1 MATKDC
7 TGKRTG
13 SASCAACAAR
23 VALAGSLA
31 CVGVPTA
38 FALELPPPAPADPVE
53 LFIASV
59 TSPRVAALEEPPAAS
74 GGRAPGIRLALPEP
88 EVQAAACAS
97 GAVCPQEVNSVV
109 LVKRSGAPA
118 AASSGSPSGKESDEI
133 GIELKEADASLAR
146 KSDGG
151 LVLASKEGVSLVGF
165 YGYGGLTRG
174 SGYHFTGTGYTGA
187 SGTSRVIPA
196 SLLLAG
202 FTADP
207 RQNIY
212 SAEMRAEAAI
222 PVSKG
227 AEIVP
232 YAGFRTVLTQDAEAG
247 VLGAV
252 GGVTGAGG
260 EGDRRSVQQIP
271 VGVGLRIERQADPV
285 TRLRLKSSLGAVANL
300 GDAGTASPG
309 AGYTSYSGSSLS
321 GIGAI
326 GIEIERGDW
335 SLGAGA
341 DVGVTTDDKTE
352 TGFSVNLK
360 RKF

>member
-1 MATKDC
+1 MA
-7 TGKRTG
+7 
-13 SASCAACAAR
+13 ASFAVRALLAGCALVCGAAR
-23 VALAGSLA
+23 PLL
-31 CVGVPTA
+31 
-38 FALELPPPAPADPVE
+38 ALELPPPAPADPVE
-53 LFIASV
+53 LFLLSV
-59 TSPRVAALEEPPAAS
+59 TPPRAAAYQEPLPASSGRAS
-74 GGRAPGIRLALPEP
+74 GVKLALPRP

-97 GAVCPQEVNSVV
+97 GAVCPPEVNSVV
-109 LVKRSGAPA
+109 LVKKGGTSAAAPA
-118 AASSGSPSGKESDEI
+118 GEDSDEI
-133 GIELKEADASLAR
+133 GIKLKEADASLAR

-151 LVLASKEGVSLVGF
+151 LVLASKEGLSLVGF

-174 SGYHFTGTGYTGA
+174 SGYHFTGTGYMGA

-222 PVSKG
+222 PLSKG

-252 GGVTGAGG
+252 GGVTGTGA

-300 GDAGTASPG
+300 GDAGTVSPG
-309 AGYTSYSGSSLS
+309 SGYTTYSGSSLS
-321 GIGAI
+321 GIGAV

>member
-1 MATKDC
+1 MVKAAKECRKKDA
-7 TGKRTG
+7 G
-13 SASCAACAAR
+13 AVAFAARAAR
-23 VALAGSLA
+23 VALAGCLA
-31 CVGVPTA
+31 CAGVLPA

-59 TSPRVAALEEPPAAS
+59 TPPRAAALEEPPAAS
-74 GGRAPGIRLALPEP
+74 SGKASGVRLALPEP

-97 GAVCPQEVNSVV
+97 GAACSQEVNSVV
-109 LVKRSGAPA
+109 LVKRDGAPA
-118 AASSGSPSGKESDEI
+118 ATSSGNEPDDI

-151 LVLASKEGVSLVGF
+151 LVLASKEGLSLVGF

-174 SGYHFTGTGYTGA
+174 SGYHFTGTGYMGA

-260 EGDRRSVQQIP
+260 ESDRRSVQQIP

-352 TGFSVNLK
+352 TGFSVNLT

>member
-1 MATKDC
+1 MAAAKNC
-7 TGKRTG
+7 TGGLTG
-13 SASCAACAAR
+13 GAAFATRAAR
-23 VALAGSLA
+23 VALAGCLA
-31 CVGVPTA
+31 CAGAPTA

-53 LFIASV
+53 LFITSV
-59 TSPRVAALEEPPAAS
+59 TPPRAAAFEEPPAAS
-74 GGRAPGIRLALPEP
+74 IGKGTGVRLALPEP

-97 GAVCPQEVNSVV
+97 GAACPREVNSVV
-109 LVKRSGAPA
+109 LVKKGGAPA
-118 AASSGSPSGKESDEI
+118 AAPSGKEPDEI

-151 LVLASKEGVSLVGF
+151 LVLASKEGLSLVGF

-174 SGYHFTGTGYTGA
+174 SGYHFTGTGYMGA

-222 PVSKG
+222 PVSKS

-260 EGDRRSVQQIP
+260 ESDRRSVQQIP